1 MHGNFAA
8 LSYSTALRA
17 GSVVE
22 MRAGS
27 SGKGEWTYEVE
38 AVERR
43 VERRVEENR
52 SDVEGAVAEA
62 RREAGA
68 LCENV
73 A

>member
-1 MHGNFAA
+1 
-8 LSYSTALRA
+8 
-17 GSVVE
+17 

-38 AVERR
+38 A

-68 LCENV
+68 LCEDV